1 MLLRSVARC
10 SANRAALARTPVRLG
25 AAPGGKKQGESWDG
39 PLPMIES
46 VKYAFMPFQDRAA
59 YGMMSWPRLDYGP
72 HRYDYGTVKRPPGIF
87 SNIFFSAREIPM
99 ILWADQWVV
108 FRLIRHIC
116 GLSFWLGFMHL
127 IYKDRPMTNL

>member
-1 MLLRSVARC
+1 MVRS
-10 SANRAALARTPVRLG
+10 LADRT
-25 AAPGGKKQGESWDG
+25 
-39 PLPMIES
+39 
-46 VKYAFMPFQDRAA
+46 FQLTKV
-59 YGMMSWPRLDYGP
+59 G
-72 HRYDYGTVKRPPGIF
+72 YDYGTVKRPQGIF
-87 SNIFFSAREIPM
+87 SNIFFAAREIPT

>member
-1 MLLRSVARC
+1 
-10 SANRAALARTPVRLG
+10 VRLG
-25 AAPGGKKQGESWDG
+25 APAGGRKQGESWDG
-39 PLPMIES
+39 PLSVMEN
-46 VKYAFMPFQDRAA
+46 VKYAFMPFQDRAS
-59 YGMMSWPRLDYGP
+59 YGMMNWPRLDYGP
-72 HRYDYGTVKRPPGIF
+72 HRYDYGTVKRPQGIF
-87 SNIFFSAREIPM
+87 SNIFFAAREIPT